1 MMVRCPFCE
10 EMLEVYIWS
19 FAGSGKRCS
28 CGALLGRFT
37 FEFSENSINEM
48 VVAAKKEY
56 IDEMISELELE
67 GFGLAIAEEIESI
80 IVEVFS
86 SGVKIGA
93 CNMLEA
99 INSVA
104 ALSTEDSVLH
114 VAFDETTES
123 MS

>member
-1 MMVRCPFCE
+1 MSKVE
-10 EMLEVYIWS
+10 ENMFIPQ
-19 FAGSGKRCS
+19 
-28 CGALLGRFT
+28 

>member
-1 MMVRCPFCE
+1 MSKVEKSWLVPQ
-10 EMLEVYIWS
+10 
-19 FAGSGKRCS
+19 
-28 CGALLGRFT
+28 

-48 VVAAKKEY
+48 VVAAQKEH
-56 IDEMISELELE
+56 IGEMVSELELE
-67 GFGLAIAEEIESI
+67 EFGSAIAEEIENI

-104 ALSTEDSVLH
+104 ALSNEDSVLH
-114 VAFDETTES
+114 VAFDEATWS

>member
-1 MMVRCPFCE
+1 MKKDVEKVMVVPQ
-10 EMLEVYIWS
+10 
-19 FAGSGKRCS
+19 
-28 CGALLGRFT
+28 
-37 FEFSENSINEM
+37 FEFTENSINEM
-48 VVAAKKEY
+48 IEAAKKEY
-56 IDEMISELELE
+56 IGEMVLELELE
-67 GFGLAIAEEIESI
+67 EFGLAIAEEIKSI

-104 ALSTEDSVLH
+104 ALSNEDSVLH